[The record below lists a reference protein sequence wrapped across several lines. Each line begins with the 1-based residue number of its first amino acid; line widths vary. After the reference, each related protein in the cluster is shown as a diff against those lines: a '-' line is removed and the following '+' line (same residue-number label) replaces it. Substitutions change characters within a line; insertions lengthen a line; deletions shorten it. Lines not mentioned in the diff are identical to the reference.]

1 MIASSTMSKESA
13 SSYDMA
19 EFDQSA
25 IFLYLDGHDQA
36 SIQEQRQ
43 TLNIF
48 PSQPMH
54 VAEPIP
60 AKGGGMGMATAL
72 LANGN
77 HSSPKRPEQGGQRS
91 LVPSPPGP
99 SVPAPKENKSG
110 VTIAKKE
117 TPSSGGKGAGSSDQE
132 RVKDPK
138 TLRRLAQNREAA
150 RKSRLRKKAYIQQ
163 LETSRIRLSQLEQ
176 QVQTARVQ
184 GVFSG
189 TGGQLA
195 GFPSAPSPAVA
206 IFDIEYARW
215 VEEHSKL
222 MFQLRAALNEPLADD
237 QLQGFVNAAMA
248 QHEELL
254 NLKGAIARVDVFHLL
269 SGVWASPTE
278 RCFLWLG
285 GFRPSEVIK
294 VMLKHV
300 EPLSEGQI
308 LGIYNLQQS
317 LQEREEALSHGIDAI
332 QQNISDI
339 VAAPDV
345 APATFMGHMSLAMNK
360 VASMEGLVRQA
371 DGLRQ
376 QTLHKLNE
384 ILTTQQAARCLVAI
398 ADYFH
403 RLRALSTLWV
413 ARPRQEDGP
422 GL

>member
-1 MIASSTMSKESA
+1 
-13 SSYDMA
+13 MA

-25 IFLYLDGHDQA
+25 IFLYLDGHY
-36 SIQEQRQ
+36 QEQRQ

-60 AKGGGMGMATAL
+60 AKGVSMSTVAAML
-72 LANGN
+72 PNGN
-77 HSSPKRPEQGGQRS
+77 SSSPKRQEQGGQRS
-91 LVPSPPGP
+91 APPAPAVPSPNSG
-99 SVPAPKENKSG
+99 KETRSG
-110 VTIAKKE
+110 LTKKE
-117 TPSSGGKGAGSSDQE
+117 ATSGGKGATSGDQE
-132 RVKDPK
+132 RVRDPK

-176 QVQTARVQ
+176 QVQVARVQ
-184 GVFSG
+184 GVFLG
-189 TGGQLA
+189 TGEQP
-195 GFPSAPSPAVA
+195 GFPSAPSPAAV
-206 IFDIEYARW
+206 FDLEYGRW

-222 MFQLRAALNEPLADD
+222 MFQLRAALNEHLADE
-237 QLQGFVNAAMA
+237 QLQGFINGAMA
-248 QHEELL
+248 HHEELL
-254 NLKGAIARVDVFHLL
+254 NLKGAMARADVFHLL
-269 SGVWASPTE
+269 SGVWASPAE

-317 LQEREEALSHGIDAI
+317 VQEREESLNQSMEAT
-332 QQNISDI
+332 QQSISDI
-339 VAAPDV
+339 VAAPDIP
-345 APATFMGHMSLAMNK
+345 PATFMGHMSLAMNK
-360 VASMEGLVRQA
+360 VAAMESFVMQA

-376 QTLHKLNE
+376 QTLHKLHH
-384 ILTTQQAARCLVAI
+384 ILTTRQAARCMVVI
-398 ADYFH
+398 GDYFH

>member
-1 MIASSTMSKESA
+1 MLRSKESA
-13 SSYDMA
+13 SYDMA

-25 IFLYLDGHDQA
+25 IFLYLDGHD
-36 SIQEQRQ
+36 QEQRQ

-60 AKGGGMGMATAL
+60 AKGVGIGMVAAML
-72 LANGN
+72 PNGN
-77 HSSPKRPEQGGQRS
+77 SSSPKRQEQGGQRS
-91 LVPSPPGP
+91 IAAPPAASVPSPNI
-99 SVPAPKENKSG
+99 AKENR
-110 VTIAKKE
+110 
-117 TPSSGGKGAGSSDQE
+117 SSLT
-132 RVKDPK
+132 K

-163 LETSRIRLSQLEQ
+163 LETSRIRLSHLEQ
-176 QVQTARVQ
+176 QVQVARVQ
-184 GVFSG
+184 GIFLG
-189 TGGQLA
+189 TGEQP
-195 GFPSAPSPAVA
+195 GFPSAPSPAAAV
-206 IFDIEYARW
+206 FDMEYGRW
-215 VEEHSKL
+215 VEEHGKL
-222 MFQLRAALNEPLADD
+222 MFQLRAALNEHLPDE
-237 QLQGFVNAAMA
+237 QLQSFVNGAIA

-254 NLKGAIARVDVFHLL
+254 TLKGAMARADVFHLL
-269 SGVWASPTE
+269 SGVWASPAE

-285 GFRPSEVIK
+285 GFRPFDIMK

-308 LGIYNLQQS
+308 LGIYNLQQ
-317 LQEREEALSHGIDAI
+317 LVQEREEALNQSMEATQHS
-332 QQNISDI
+332 ISDI

-360 VASMEGLVRQA
+360 VASMEGLVMQA

-376 QTLHKLNE
+376 QTLHKLHH
-384 ILTTQQAARCLVAI
+384 ILTTRQAARCLVAI

-403 RLRALSTLWV
+403 RLRALSTLSV
-413 ARPRQEDGP
+413 ARLRPEDGP

>member
-1 MIASSTMSKESA
+1 MMPASSTMSKESA
-13 SSYDMA
+13 SYDMA

-25 IFLYLDGHDQA
+25 IFLYLDGHD
-36 SIQEQRQ
+36 QEQRQ

-60 AKGGGMGMATAL
+60 AKDVSVGMVAAMP
-72 LANGN
+72 NGN
-77 HSSPKRPEQGGQRS
+77 SSPPKRQEQGGQRS
-91 LVPSPPGP
+91 PAVP
-99 SVPAPKENKSG
+99 PAPTVALLTSAKETKSSL
-110 VTIAKKE
+110 TKKE
-117 TPSSGGKGAGSSDQE
+117 ATNGGKGATSGDQE
-132 RVKDPK
+132 RVRDPK

-176 QVQTARVQ
+176 QVQVARVQ
-184 GVFSG
+184 GVFLG
-189 TGGQLA
+189 TGEQP
-195 GFPSAPSPAVA
+195 GFPSAPSPAAVV
-206 IFDIEYARW
+206 FDMEYGRW

-222 MFQLRAALNEPLADD
+222 IFQLRAALNEHLADE
-237 QLQGFVNAAMA
+237 QLQGFVNGAMA

-254 NLKGAIARVDVFHLL
+254 NLKGALARADVFHLL
-269 SGVWASPTE
+269 SGVWASPAE

-285 GFRPSEVIK
+285 GFCPSEVIK

-308 LGIYNLQQS
+308 LGIYNLQQTV
-317 LQEREEALSHGIDAI
+317 QEREEALNHSMEAT
-332 QQNISDI
+332 QQSISDI
-339 VAAPDV
+339 IAAPDV

-360 VASMEGLVRQA
+360 VSSMEGFVMQA

-376 QTLHKLNE
+376 QTLHKLHH
-384 ILTTQQAARCLVAI
+384 ILTTRQAARCMVAI

-403 RLRALSTLWV
+403 RLRALSTLWD
-413 ARPRQEDGP
+413 ARPRQEDG
-422 GL
+422 LAL

>member
-1 MIASSTMSKESA
+1 MMAASSTMSKESA
-13 SSYDMA
+13 SYDMA

-25 IFLYLDGHDQA
+25 IFLYLDGHD
-36 SIQEQRQ
+36 QEQRQ

-60 AKGGGMGMATAL
+60 VKGVGMSMVAAML
-72 LANGN
+72 PNGN
-77 HSSPKRPEQGGQRS
+77 SSSPKRQEQGAQRS
-91 LVPSPPGP
+91 IAAAPAASVPSPNI
-99 SVPAPKENKSG
+99 VMENRSSL
-110 VTIAKKE
+110 TKKE
-117 TPSSGGKGAGSSDQE
+117 ATSGGKGAVSGDQLE

-176 QVQTARVQ
+176 QVQVARIQ
-184 GVFSG
+184 GIFLG
-189 TGGQLA
+189 TGEQP
-195 GFPSAPSPAVA
+195 GFPSAPSPAAAV
-206 IFDIEYARW
+206 FDVEYGRW
-215 VEEHSKL
+215 VEEHGKL
-222 MFQLRAALNEPLADD
+222 MFQLRAALIEHLADD
-237 QLQGFVNAAMA
+237 QLQSFVNGAIA

-254 NLKGAIARVDVFHLL
+254 SLKAAMAGADVFHLL
-269 SGVWASPTE
+269 SGVWASPAE

-285 GFRPSEVIK
+285 GFRPSDIIK
-294 VMLKHV
+294 VILKHV

-308 LGIYNLQQS
+308 LGIYNLQQ
-317 LQEREEALSHGIDAI
+317 LVQEREEALNQSVEATQHS
-332 QQNISDI
+332 ISDI
-339 VAAPDV
+339 VAAHDV
-345 APATFMGHMSLAMNK
+345 APANFMGDMSLAMNK
-360 VASMEGLVRQA
+360 VASVEGFVMQA

-376 QTLHKLNE
+376 QTLHKLHH
-384 ILTTQQAARCLVAI
+384 ILTTRQAARCLVAI

-413 ARPRQEDGP
+413 ARLRPEDGP

>member
-1 MIASSTMSKESA
+1 MMPASSTMSKESA
-13 SSYDMA
+13 SYDMA

-25 IFLYLDGHDQA
+25 IFLYLDGHD
-36 SIQEQRQ
+36 QEQRQ

-60 AKGGGMGMATAL
+60 AKDVSVGMVAAMP
-72 LANGN
+72 NGN
-77 HSSPKRPEQGGQRS
+77 SSPPKRQEQGGQRS
-91 LVPSPPGP
+91 PAVP
-99 SVPAPKENKSG
+99 PAPTVALLTSAKETKSSL
-110 VTIAKKE
+110 TKKE
-117 TPSSGGKGAGSSDQE
+117 ATNGGKGATSGDQE
-132 RVKDPK
+132 RVRDPK

-176 QVQTARVQ
+176 QVQVARVQ
-184 GVFSG
+184 GVFLG
-189 TGGQLA
+189 TGEQP
-195 GFPSAPSPAVA
+195 GFPSAPSPAVV
-206 IFDIEYARW
+206 FDMEYGRW

-222 MFQLRAALNEPLADD
+222 IFQLRAALNEHLADE
-237 QLQGFVNAAMA
+237 QLQGFVNGAMA

-254 NLKGAIARVDVFHLL
+254 NLKGALARADVFHLL
-269 SGVWASPTE
+269 SGVWASPAE

-285 GFRPSEVIK
+285 GFCPSEVIK

-308 LGIYNLQQS
+308 LGIYNLQQTV
-317 LQEREEALSHGIDAI
+317 QEREEALNHSMEAT
-332 QQNISDI
+332 QQSISDI
-339 VAAPDV
+339 IAAPDV

-360 VASMEGLVRQA
+360 VSSMEGFVIQA

-376 QTLHKLNE
+376 QTLHKLHH
-384 ILTTQQAARCLVAI
+384 ILTTRQAARCMVAI

-403 RLRALSTLWV
+403 RLRALSTLWD
-413 ARPRQEDGP
+413 ARPRQEDG
-422 GL
+422 LAL

>member
-1 MIASSTMSKESA
+1 MG
-13 SSYDMA
+13 

-36 SIQEQRQ
+36 SIQEQRRQ

-54 VAEPIP
+54 VAEPTP
-60 AKGGGMGMATAL
+60 TKGGGMGMVTAML
-72 LANGN
+72 PNGN
-77 HSSPKRPEQGGQRS
+77 VAAASSPNNKRPEQSGQRS
-91 LVPSPPGP
+91 LALPP
-99 SVPAPKENKSG
+99 PAIP
-110 VTIAKKE
+110 KKE
-117 TPSSGGKGAGSSDQE
+117 ATSGAKGEASGDQD

-176 QVQTARVQ
+176 QVQVARVQ
-184 GVFSG
+184 GVFLG
-189 TGGQLA
+189 TGEQQA
-195 GFPSAPSPAVA
+195 FSSAPSPAVM
-206 IFDIEYARW
+206 FDMEYGRW
-215 VEEHSKL
+215 IEEHSKL
-222 MFQLRAALNEPLADD
+222 MFQLRAALNEHLADD
-237 QLQGFVNAAMA
+237 QLQGFINGAMA

-254 NLKGAIARVDVFHLL
+254 NLKAAIARADVFHLL
-269 SGVWASPTE
+269 SGVWASPAE

-294 VMLKHV
+294 VMVKHV

-317 LQEREEALSHGIDAI
+317 VEEREEALSQGMQAI
-332 QQNISDI
+332 QHSIADI
-339 VAAPDV
+339 VASPDV
-345 APATFMGHMSLAMNK
+345 AADTFMGHMSLAMNK
-360 VASMEGLVRQA
+360 AASLETFVRQA
-371 DGLRQ
+371 DGVRQ
-376 QTLHKLNE
+376 QTLQKLQH
-384 ILTTQQAARCLVAI
+384 ILSIRQAGRCLVAI

-413 ARPRQEDGP
+413 ARPRQDDAP

>member
-1 MIASSTMSKESA
+1 MLRSKESA
-13 SSYDMA
+13 SYDMA

-25 IFLYLDGHDQA
+25 IFLYLDGHD
-36 SIQEQRQ
+36 QEQRQ

-60 AKGGGMGMATAL
+60 AKGVGIGMVAAML
-72 LANGN
+72 PNGN
-77 HSSPKRPEQGGQRS
+77 SSSPKRQEQGGQRS
-91 LVPSPPGP
+91 IAAPPAASVPSPNI
-99 SVPAPKENKSG
+99 AKENR
-110 VTIAKKE
+110 
-117 TPSSGGKGAGSSDQE
+117 SSLT
-132 RVKDPK
+132 K

-163 LETSRIRLSQLEQ
+163 LETSRIRLSHLEQ
-176 QVQTARVQ
+176 QVQVARVQ
-184 GVFSG
+184 GIFLG
-189 TGGQLA
+189 TGEQP
-195 GFPSAPSPAVA
+195 GFPSAPSPAAV
-206 IFDIEYARW
+206 FDMEYGRW
-215 VEEHSKL
+215 VEEHGKL
-222 MFQLRAALNEPLADD
+222 MFQLRAALNEHLPDE
-237 QLQGFVNAAMA
+237 QLQSFVNGAIA

-254 NLKGAIARVDVFHLL
+254 TLKGAMARADVFHLL
-269 SGVWASPTE
+269 SGVWASPAE

-285 GFRPSEVIK
+285 GFRPFDIMK

-308 LGIYNLQQS
+308 LGIYNLQQ
-317 LQEREEALSHGIDAI
+317 LVQEREEALNQSMEATQHS
-332 QQNISDI
+332 ISDI

-360 VASMEGLVRQA
+360 VASMEGLVMQA

-376 QTLHKLNE
+376 QTLHKLHH
-384 ILTTQQAARCLVAI
+384 ILTTRQAARCLVAI

-403 RLRALSTLWV
+403 RLRALSTLSV
-413 ARPRQEDGP
+413 ARLRPEDGP